1 MAFHGRALEWMH
13 CCVAREQRR
22 ASWVTASESRSS
34 ARQGL
39 ETVGSHVRGLSA
51 AAELGFYVSSAMDA
65 VKPKC
70 DITQAMKESS
80 LQMSSELTVNRKG
93 RKQSNH

>member
-13 CCVAREQRR
+13 CCLPTEQRR

-51 AAELGFYVSSAMDA
+51 AAELGFYVSNTMDA

-80 LQMSSELTVNRKG
+80 QQMSSELTVNWKG
-93 RKQSNH
+93 RKESNH